1 MYYEILDVGEEDEM
15 FLQRKHTWTLTVR
28 MAKNEHLSINP
39 ETITSMDDINNELV
53 TKEDITRINEYIT
66 SASENVLY
74 TSGAGEDISKINPL
88 NGW

>member
-1 MYYEILDVGEEDEM
+1 
-15 FLQRKHTWTLTVR
+15 
-28 MAKNEHLSINP
+28 
-39 ETITSMDDINNELV
+39 MDDINNELV

-74 TSGAGEDISKINPL
+74 TSGIGEDISKINPL